1 MFLNDKNTDKY
12 LYYWLITMFVL
23 VSSIIVIG
31 GLTRLTDSGL
41 SITQWELLKGFL
53 PPLSPYEWSYYFD
66 LYKKIPEYKLQNFNM
81 SLDEFK
87 IIFWWEWFHRF
98 LGRVIGLFFLIPL
111 IYFTLK
117 KGFKKTLSFHFI
129 FLLICFQGVIG
140 WFMVSSGLINRVDV
154 SHFRLSLHLTTAFV
168 ILSLILWQILKLK
181 DLSQKKYQYIKYHL
195 PSLFLFVIFL
205 QIIVG
210 AFVSG
215 MDAGKIYNTWPLM
228 GNNYFPD
235 DNNFLNLFNFNAL
248 NEPSLV
254 QFIHRNLA
262 YIILG
267 IYFVILYY
275 VINNKLFKYYLITK
289 ILGVILIIQIILGIL
304 TVLNGAQ
311 MILAS
316 MHQISSIA
324 LISFS
329 IYFLFINTKKI
340 SSQPSS

>member
-1 MFLNDKNTDKY
+1 MYLNDKNTEKY
-12 LYYWLITMFVL
+12 LYYWLLTMFVL
-23 VSSIIVIG
+23 VSSIIVVG

-41 SITQWELLKGFL
+41 SITEWELFKGLL
-53 PPLSPYEWSYYFD
+53 PPLSSSEWIYYFD

-98 LGRVIGLFFLIPL
+98 LGRLIGIFFLIPL

-117 KGFKKTLSFHFI
+117 MGIKKTISFHIIFI
-129 FLLICFQGVIG
+129 LICFQGVVG
-140 WFMVSSGLINRVDV
+140 WFMVSSGLVNRVDV
-154 SHFRLSLHLTTAFV
+154 SHFRLSLHLTTAFI

-181 DLSQKKYQYIKYHL
+181 KTNEKQNQFIKYNL
-195 PSLFLFVIFL
+195 PSIFLFTIFL
-205 QIIVG
+205 QIIIG

-235 DNNFLNLFNFNAL
+235 DNSFFNLFNLNAL
-248 NEPSLV
+248 SDPSLV
-254 QFIHRNLA
+254 QFLHRNLA
-262 YIILG
+262 YIILL
-267 IYFVILYY
+267 IFFIILYFVLNYRLLKFYSI
-275 VINNKLFKYYLITK
+275 IK
-289 ILGVILIIQIILGIL
+289 ILGTVLVIQIILGIL
-304 TVLNGAQ
+304 TILNGAQ
-311 MILAS
+311 MLIAS

-329 IYFLFINTKKI
+329 IYLLFLNTKKN
-340 SSQPSS
+340 

>member
-1 MFLNDKNTDKY
+1 MYLNDKNTKKY
-12 LYYWLITMFVL
+12 LYYWLITMFGL
-23 VSSIIVIG
+23 VSGIIVVG

-41 SITQWELLKGFL
+41 SITEWELFKGLL
-53 PPLSPYEWSYYFD
+53 PPLSSSEWIYYFD

-98 LGRVIGLFFLIPL
+98 LGRLIGIFFLIPL

-117 KGFKKTLSFHFI
+117 MGIKKTISFHIIFI
-129 FLLICFQGVIG
+129 LICFQGVVG
-140 WFMVSSGLINRVDV
+140 WFMVSSGLVNRVDV
-154 SHFRLSLHLTTAFV
+154 SHFRLSLHLTTAFI

-181 DLSQKKYQYIKYHL
+181 KTNEKQNQFIKYNL
-195 PSLFLFVIFL
+195 PSIFLFTIFL
-205 QIIVG
+205 QIIIG

-235 DNNFLNLFNFNAL
+235 DNSFFNLFNLNAL
-248 NEPSLV
+248 SDPSLV
-254 QFIHRNLA
+254 QFLHRNLA
-262 YIILG
+262 YVILL
-267 IYFVILYY
+267 IFFTILYFVLNY
-275 VINNKLFKYYLITK
+275 KLLKFYSIIK
-289 ILGVILIIQIILGIL
+289 ILGTILIIQIILGIL
-304 TVLNGAQ
+304 TILNGAQ
-311 MILAS
+311 MLIAS

-329 IYFLFINTKKI
+329 IYFLFLNTKKI
-340 SSQPSS
+340 